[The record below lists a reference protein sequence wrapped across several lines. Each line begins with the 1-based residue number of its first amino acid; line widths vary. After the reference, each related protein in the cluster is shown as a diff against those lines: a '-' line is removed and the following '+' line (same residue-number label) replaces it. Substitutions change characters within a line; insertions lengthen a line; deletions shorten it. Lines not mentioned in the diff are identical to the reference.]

1 MRSLVWIARITLFI
15 LLLGFAVKNSDPVTV
30 QYYFGQEWRAP
41 LVFVLFLSLCV
52 GTALGILASLGR
64 LFRQR
69 REILELKRELRSLA
83 AGRAQAAQSSRAEVS
98 PSTEVAPGRP
108 VSGTS
113 P

>member
-1 MRSLVWIARITLFI
+1 MRSLVWLARITLFL

-41 LVFVLFLSLCV
+41 LVFVLFLSLCAGAV
-52 GTALGILASLGR
+52 LGILASLGR

-69 REILELKRELRSLA
+69 REILELKRELRSVT
-83 AGRAQAAQSSRAEVS
+83 AGRAQAAQSSRADTGRGTEIA
-98 PSTEVAPGRP
+98 PSRP

-113 P
+113 L